1 MIKYLL
7 VRNWRG
13 YEKFALEPEPGL
25 TFVVAENGT
34 GKTSLL
40 QAASWALFGDGA
52 EFDVPDMLRLNE
64 PGLSVQMSLD
74 VDGQDA
80 ILTRAW
86 SSAGRPRASLVAEV
100 GGESR
105 DEASFSNLLAE
116 VTGVSA
122 AVLNRL
128 WFVPEMRLVEE
139 ANLFGDIRDHLRHL
153 LGIDSLE
160 AVADRT
166 KRISN
171 SAAKKAG
178 QIKQAE
184 RLSQSQRTDAEQ
196 QASTLVAE
204 LAAID
209 TRLVQLRTNREGL
222 SREFASSAA
231 WERYESERSRFAL
244 TQKALAKRA
253 EGLGARPSPEVAAEE
268 LRTTHSRLDH
278 SLAVVRAERDLI
290 ASIRGQLAAAK
301 ATCPVCLQPITAE
314 QAARASEAHEHRVE
328 VLATQSAE
336 LESRL
341 RSLAERSQQ
350 VTSLATEMSQLR
362 HPAPPAVPTGRP
374 SPDIQAEIDAVDAEV
389 EQTNR
394 QRGETTA
401 DLRHIR
407 DALKADEQS
416 ASAEA
421 QITTLYAAEAFAKVL
436 SETARATAADLVE
449 QALTPLTKAISKQWQ
464 TFFPGKGFPAISGQG
479 GMFLRKGSGQ
489 LKHSQFS
496 GGEKVLASLVTRL
509 LFVASST
516 GLRSIWLDEPLEHL
530 DPVNRVRAAR
540 LMVQAT
546 QPGNRLE
553 QIVVTTYEEGL
564 ARTLASRHDHVH
576 LRYVS
581 TDDLL

>member
-52 EFDVPDMLRLNE
+52 EFDIPDMLRLNE
-64 PGLSVQMSLD
+64 ADLSVQMSLD

-80 ILTRAW
+80 TLTRTW
-86 SSAGRPRASLVAEV
+86 SSTGRPRESLVAEL
-100 GGESR
+100 GGQSR
-105 DEASFSNLLAE
+105 DEASLSNLLAE
-116 VTGVSA
+116 VAGVSGS
-122 AVLNRL
+122 VLNRL
-128 WFVPEMRLVEE
+128 WFVPELRLVEE
-139 ANLFGDIRDHLRHL
+139 ANLFGDIRDYLRHL

-166 KRISN
+166 KRIAN
-171 SAAKKAG
+171 SAAKTAG
-178 QIKQAE
+178 QLKQAE
-184 RLSQSQRTDAEQ
+184 RLSQSQRADAEQ
-196 QASTLVAE
+196 QASTLVE
-204 LAAID
+204 RLAAID
-209 TRLVQLRTNREGL
+209 TRLEQLRTNREGL
-222 SREFASSAA
+222 SAEFASSAT
-231 WERYESERSRFAL
+231 WERYDSERTRFSQ
-244 TQKALAKRA
+244 TQEALAKRA
-253 EGLGARPSPEVAAEE
+253 EALGAGPSPEAAAEE

-278 SLAVVRAERDLI
+278 SLAVVNAERDLI
-290 ASIRGQLAAAK
+290 ASIRGQLAAAE

-314 QAARASEAHEHRVE
+314 QAARASETHEHRVE
-328 VLATQSAE
+328 VLAAESAE
-336 LESRL
+336 LETRL
-341 RSLAERSQQ
+341 RGLAERSQQ
-350 VTSLATEMSQLR
+350 ITSLATEMSQLR
-362 HPAPPAVPTGRP
+362 HPEPPVTTTGRP
-374 SPDIQAEIDAVDAEV
+374 SPDIQAEIDALDAEV

-394 QRGETTA
+394 QRGETAA

-407 DALKADEQS
+407 DSLKADEQS
-416 ASAEA
+416 ATAEG
-421 QITTLYAAEAFAKVL
+421 QITTLYAVEAFARVL
-436 SETARATAADLVE
+436 SEAGRATAADRVE
-449 QALTPLTKAISKQWQ
+449 QALTPLTEAISTQWQ
-464 TFFPGKGFPAISGQG
+464 TFFPGKGSPAISGQG
-479 GMFLRKGSGQ
+479 GIFLRKGSSQ

-530 DPVNRVRAAR
+530 DPVNRVKAAR

-546 QPGNRLE
+546 EPGNCLE